1 MSAAEFSVYI
11 VRCAD
16 GSLYTGI
23 AIDVARRVDE
33 HERGRRGARY
43 LRGKGPLKLE
53 FAERVGDRGTAAR
66 IEHRLKRL
74 SKLEKER
81 LIAGERT
88 LGNLFVAASGDQ
100 ASGGVSG

>member
-1 MSAAEFSVYI
+1 MSASDYSVYI

-23 AIDVARRVDE
+23 AIDVARRIGE

-43 LRGKGPLKLE
+43 LRGRGPLKLE
-53 FAERVGDRGTAAR
+53 FAERVGDRGAATR

-74 SKLEKER
+74 AKPDKER
-81 LIAGERT
+81 LIAGERS
-88 LGNLFVAASGDQ
+88 LGNLLDGA
-100 ASGGVSG
+100 

>member
-1 MSAAEFSVYI
+1 MPEPVKSDFSVYI

-23 AIDVARRVDE
+23 AIDVAKRVGE

-43 LRGKGPLKLE
+43 LRGKGPLTLE
-53 FAERVGDRGTAAR
+53 FAECVGDRGAATR

-74 SKLEKER
+74 AKPEKER

-88 LGNLFVAASGDQ
+88 LGHLLAAAGR
-100 ASGGVSG
+100 G

>member
-1 MSAAEFSVYI
+1 MSASDYSVYI

-23 AIDVARRVDE
+23 AIDVARRIDE

-43 LRGKGPLKLE
+43 LRGRGPLKLE
-53 FAERVGDRGTAAR
+53 FTERVGDRGAATR

-74 SKLEKER
+74 AKPDKER
-81 LIAGERT
+81 LIAGERS
-88 LGNLFVAASGDQ
+88 LGNLLDGA
-100 ASGGVSG
+100 

>member
-1 MSAAEFSVYI
+1 VSASDYSVYI

-23 AIDVARRVDE
+23 AIDVARRIGE

-43 LRGKGPLKLE
+43 LRGRGPLKLE
-53 FAERVGDRGTAAR
+53 FAERVGDRGAATR

-74 SKLEKER
+74 AKPDKER
-81 LIAGERT
+81 LIAGERS
-88 LGNLFVAASGDQ
+88 LGNLLDSA
-100 ASGGVSG
+100 

>member
-1 MSAAEFSVYI
+1 VSASDYSVYI

-23 AIDVARRVDE
+23 AIDVARRIDE

-43 LRGKGPLKLE
+43 LRGRGPLKLE
-53 FAERVGDRGTAAR
+53 FAERVGDRGAATR

-74 SKLEKER
+74 AKPDKER
-81 LIAGERT
+81 LIAGERS
-88 LGNLFVAASGDQ
+88 LGNLLDGA
-100 ASGGVSG
+100 

>member
-1 MSAAEFSVYI
+1 VPTEDYSVYI

-23 AIDVARRVDE
+23 AIDVAKRIGE

-43 LRGKGPLKLE
+43 LRGKGPLTLE
-53 FAERVGDRGTAAR
+53 FAQRIGDRGVAAR

-74 SKLEKER
+74 AKPDKER
-81 LIAGERT
+81 LIAGERS
-88 LGNLFVAASGDQ
+88 LENVIESAGAVRPRE
-100 ASGGVSG
+100 V

>member
-1 MSAAEFSVYI
+1 MSASNYSVYI

-23 AIDVARRVDE
+23 AIDVARRIGE

-43 LRGKGPLKLE
+43 LRGRGPLKLE
-53 FAERVGDRGTAAR
+53 FAERVGDRGAATR

-74 SKLEKER
+74 AKPDKER
-81 LIAGERT
+81 LIAGERS
-88 LGNLFVAASGDQ
+88 LGNLLDSA
-100 ASGGVSG
+100 

>member
-1 MSAAEFSVYI
+1 M

-23 AIDVARRVDE
+23 AIDVARRIDE

-43 LRGKGPLKLE
+43 LRGRGPLKLE
-53 FAERVGDRGTAAR
+53 FTERVGDRGAATR

-74 SKLEKER
+74 AKPDKER
-81 LIAGERT
+81 LIAGERS
-88 LGNLFVAASGDQ
+88 LGNLLDGA
-100 ASGGVSG
+100 

>member
-1 MSAAEFSVYI
+1 MSGADYSVYI

-23 AIDVARRVDE
+23 AIDVARRVGE
-33 HERGRRGARY
+33 HEQGRRGARY

-53 FAERVGDRGTAAR
+53 FAARVGDRGAAAR

-74 SKLEKER
+74 AKPEKER
-81 LIAGERT
+81 LITGDRSLEDL
-88 LGNLFVAASGDQ
+88 LGSGDRGQ
-100 ASGGVSG
+100 ASGAVSG

>member
-1 MSAAEFSVYI
+1 MSISDYSVYI

-23 AIDVARRVDE
+23 AIDVARRIDE

-43 LRGKGPLKLE
+43 LRGRGPLKLE
-53 FAERVGDRGTAAR
+53 FAERVGDRGAATR

-74 SKLEKER
+74 AKPDKER
-81 LIAGERT
+81 LIAGERS
-88 LGNLFVAASGDQ
+88 LGNLLDGA
-100 ASGGVSG
+100 

>member
-1 MSAAEFSVYI
+1 MSASDYSVYI

-23 AIDVARRVDE
+23 AIDVARRIDE
-33 HERGRRGARY
+33 HEYGRRGARY
-43 LRGKGPLKLE
+43 LRGRGPLKLE
-53 FAERVGDRGTAAR
+53 FAERVGDRGAATR

-74 SKLEKER
+74 ARPDKER

-88 LGNLFVAASGDQ
+88 LRNLLDGA
-100 ASGGVSG
+100 

>member
-1 MSAAEFSVYI
+1 MSASDYSVYI

-23 AIDVARRVDE
+23 AIDVARRIDE

-43 LRGKGPLKLE
+43 LRGRGPLKLE
-53 FAERVGDRGTAAR
+53 FAERVGDRGAATR

-74 SKLEKER
+74 AKPDKER
-81 LIAGERT
+81 LIAGERS
-88 LGNLFVAASGDQ
+88 LGNLLDGA
-100 ASGGVSG
+100 

>member
-1 MSAAEFSVYI
+1 VSASNYSVYI

-23 AIDVARRVDE
+23 AIDVARRIGE

-43 LRGKGPLKLE
+43 LRGRGPLKLE
-53 FAERVGDRGTAAR
+53 FAERVGDRGAATR

-74 SKLEKER
+74 AKPDKER
-81 LIAGERT
+81 LIAGERS
-88 LGNLFVAASGDQ
+88 LGNLLDSA
-100 ASGGVSG
+100 

>member
-1 MSAAEFSVYI
+1 MSASDYSVYI

-23 AIDVARRVDE
+23 AIDVARRIGE

-43 LRGKGPLKLE
+43 LRGRGPLKLE
-53 FAERVGDRGTAAR
+53 FAERVGDRGAATR

-74 SKLEKER
+74 AKPDKER
-81 LIAGERT
+81 LIAGERS
-88 LGNLFVAASGDQ
+88 LGNLLDSA
-100 ASGGVSG
+100 